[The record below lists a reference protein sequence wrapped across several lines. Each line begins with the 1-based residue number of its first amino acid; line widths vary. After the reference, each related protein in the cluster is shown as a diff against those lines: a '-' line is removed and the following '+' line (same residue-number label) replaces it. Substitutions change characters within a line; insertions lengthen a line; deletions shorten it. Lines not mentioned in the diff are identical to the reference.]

1 MELNNEFTVAL
12 PVDRAWELLT
22 DVERIA
28 PCMPG
33 AQLTGVD
40 GDTYTGKVLIKLGP
54 VTAQYAGTAA
64 FESKDDVTHVAV
76 LRASGRDSRGQG
88 NASALITATLEPQ
101 GDRTSDRT
109 SDRTRVTV
117 HTDLTI
123 TGKVAQF
130 GRGVILEV
138 SAKLL
143 AQFVQCLETSLL
155 AATVPAAQEGSTAAA
170 EAAEVAAAAAAGTV
184 AAGTVAAEPGTAL
197 TTTPPAPTA
206 LRHSPPPEVAPLDL
220 ASVARAALLKRAI
233 PAVIGLAAIVA
244 VIVWLARR

>member
-1 MELNNEFTVAL
+1 MDLNNEFAVPL
-12 PVDRAWELLT
+12 PIDRAWELLT

-33 AQLTGVD
+33 AQLTGVE

-88 NASALITATLEPQ
+88 NASALITASLEPEGEQ
-101 GDRTSDRT
+101 TKVS
-109 SDRTRVTV
+109 V
-117 HTDLTI
+117 HTDLSI

-130 GRGVILEV
+130 GRGVILDV

-143 AQFVQCLETSLL
+143 DQFVTCLEASLV
-155 AATVPAAQEGSTAAA
+155 AETAPAAEQVVVEAAA
-170 EAAEVAAAAAAGTV
+170 SASAGPT
-184 AAGTVAAEPGTAL
+184 
-197 TTTPPAPTA
+197 PAPVRET
-206 LRHSPPPEVAPLDL
+206 RPVEVAPIDL
-220 ASVARAALLKRAI
+220 ASVARGAVLKRAI
-233 PAVIGLAAIVA
+233 PAVIVLAAIVA
-244 VIVWLARR
+244 LVVWLVRR

>member
-1 MELNNEFTVAL
+1 MDLNNEFAVPL
-12 PVDRAWELLT
+12 PIDRAWELLT

-33 AQLTGVD
+33 AQLTGAE

-64 FESKDDVTHVAV
+64 FESKDDATHVAV

-88 NASALITATLEPQ
+88 NASALITAALEPQ
-101 GDRTSDRT
+101 GEQTK
-109 SDRTRVTV
+109 VTV

-130 GRGVILEV
+130 GRGVILDV

-143 AQFVQCLETSLL
+143 NQFVQCLESSLIAETAPATEM
-155 AATVPAAQEGSTAAA
+155 AAAETTAAA
-170 EAAEVAAAAAAGTV
+170 GAPVATAPAATTV
-184 AAGTVAAEPGTAL
+184 RDAKPV
-197 TTTPPAPTA
+197 
-206 LRHSPPPEVAPLDL
+206 EVAPLNL
-220 ASVARAALLKRAI
+220 ASVARGAVLKRAI
-233 PAVIGLAAIVA
+233 PAVIVLAAIVA
-244 VIVWLARR
+244 LIVWLARR

>member
-1 MELNNEFTVAL
+1 MDLNNEFAVAL

-33 AQLTGVD
+33 AQLTGVE

-54 VTAQYAGTAA
+54 VTAQYAGTAV

-88 NASALITATLEPQ
+88 NATARITASLEPE
-101 GDRTSDRT
+101 GERTKVS
-109 SDRTRVTV
+109 V
-117 HTDLTI
+117 HTDLSI

-130 GRGVILEV
+130 GRGVILDV

-143 AQFVQCLETSLL
+143 GQFVNCLESSLVAETAPSAEMVTAET
-155 AATVPAAQEGSTAAA
+155 AAGGGPAANA
-170 EAAEVAAAAAAGTV
+170 
-184 AAGTVAAEPGTAL
+184 PPP
-197 TTTPPAPTA
+197 TTTREAKPV
-206 LRHSPPPEVAPLDL
+206 EVAPLDL
-220 ASVARAALLKRAI
+220 ASMARGAVLKRAI
-233 PAVIGLAAIVA
+233 PAVIVLAVIVA
-244 VIVWLARR
+244 LIVWLARR

>member
-1 MELNNEFTVAL
+1 MDLNNEFAVPL
-12 PVDRAWELLT
+12 PIDRAWELLT

-33 AQLTGVD
+33 AQLTGVE

-101 GDRTSDRT
+101 GEQTK
-109 SDRTRVTV
+109 VTV

-130 GRGVILEV
+130 GRGVILDV

-143 AQFVQCLETSLL
+143 NQFVQCLESSLIAETAPATEM
-155 AATVPAAQEGSTAAA
+155 AAAETTAAA
-170 EAAEVAAAAAAGTV
+170 GAPVATAPAATTV
-184 AAGTVAAEPGTAL
+184 RDAKPV
-197 TTTPPAPTA
+197 
-206 LRHSPPPEVAPLDL
+206 EVAPLNL
-220 ASVARAALLKRAI
+220 ASVARGAVLKRAI
-233 PAVIGLAAIVA
+233 PAVIALAAIIA
-244 VIVWLARR
+244 LIVWLARR

>member
-1 MELNNEFTVAL
+1 MDLNNEFTVPL
-12 PVDRAWELLT
+12 PIDRAWELLT

-33 AQLTGVD
+33 AQLTGVE

-88 NASALITATLEPQ
+88 NASALITASLEPEGEQ
-101 GDRTSDRT
+101 TKVS
-109 SDRTRVTV
+109 V
-117 HTDLTI
+117 HTDLSI

-130 GRGVILEV
+130 GRGVILDV

-143 AQFVQCLETSLL
+143 DQFVTCLEASLVAETAPAAEQVVVEAAASASAGPAPAGPAPA
-155 AATVPAAQEGSTAAA
+155 AATPT
-170 EAAEVAAAAAAGTV
+170 
-184 AAGTVAAEPGTAL
+184 
-197 TTTPPAPTA
+197 PAPVRET
-206 LRHSPPPEVAPLDL
+206 RPVEVAPIDL
-220 ASVARAALLKRAI
+220 ASVARGAVLKRAI
-233 PAVIGLAAIVA
+233 PAVIVLAAIVA
-244 VIVWLARR
+244 LVVWLVRR

>member
-1 MELNNEFTVAL
+1 MDLNNEFAVPL
-12 PVDRAWELLT
+12 PIDRAWELLT

-33 AQLTGVD
+33 AQLTGVE

-101 GDRTSDRT
+101 GEQTK
-109 SDRTRVTV
+109 VTV

-130 GRGVILEV
+130 GRGVILDV

-143 AQFVQCLETSLL
+143 NQFVQCLESSLIAETAPATEM
-155 AATVPAAQEGSTAAA
+155 AAETAAA
-170 EAAEVAAAAAAGTV
+170 VGAPVTSTPAATTV
-184 AAGTVAAEPGTAL
+184 RDAKPV
-197 TTTPPAPTA
+197 
-206 LRHSPPPEVAPLDL
+206 EVAPLNL
-220 ASVARAALLKRAI
+220 ASVARGAVLKRAI
-233 PAVIGLAAIVA
+233 PAVIALAAIIA
-244 VIVWLARR
+244 LIVWLARR

>member
-1 MELNNEFTVAL
+1 MDLNNEFSVPL
-12 PVDRAWELLT
+12 PIDRAWELLT

-33 AQLTGVD
+33 AQLTGVE

-64 FESKDDVTHVAV
+64 FENKDDVAHVAV

-88 NASALITATLEPQ
+88 NASALITAALAPDGGQTKV
-101 GDRTSDRT
+101 S
-109 SDRTRVTV
+109 V

-143 AQFVQCLETSLL
+143 NQFVECLESSLI
-155 AATVPAAQEGSTAAA
+155 AETAPAAEIVAVETATTAGGPVSAA
-170 EAAEVAAAAAAGTV
+170 
-184 AAGTVAAEPGTAL
+184 
-197 TTTPPAPTA
+197 PAPTTN
-206 LRHSPPPEVAPLDL
+206 RESKPVEVAPLDL
-220 ASVARAALLKRAI
+220 ASVARGAVLKRAI
-233 PAVIGLAAIVA
+233 PAVIVLAAIV
-244 VIVWLARR
+244 VLIVWLVRR